1 LWAWGFY
8 FGFLNPYQQEGEAKL
23 MKEDKESKQEKERDV
38 IKEMDELLERLLDE

>member
-1 LWAWGFY
+1 
-8 FGFLNPYQQEGEAKL
+8 